1 MILNELEADT
11 RLSSPD
17 NLVNIIH
24 KEMFTGG
31 KTKGSTDIPPL
42 VRKLIGV
49 IANKSN
55 ESQYDIADTFGIT
68 QPVVSSASRGLVG
81 PNKLDRDLA
90 LATREARTSNAKEV
104 KEKTEEAHELA
115 LDSLVSSLNHL
126 NPKLQNIHDPK
137 VLSRVA
143 SDMAKITANLA
154 SSKRINEAG
163 VVNNTQVV
171 LFGVQQRKESAY
183 ETIEG

>member
-17 NLVNIIH
+17 NLINIIVN
-24 KEMFTGG
+24 KPNTNLKQEGDT
-31 KTKGSTDIPPL
+31 SIPPL

-49 IANKSN
+49 IANRS
-55 ESQYDIADTFGIT
+55 EETQSEIANTFGVS
-68 QPVVSSASRGLVG
+68 QPTVSGASRGLVG
-81 PNKLDRDLA
+81 ERIDRDLA

-183 ETIEG
+183 ETIDV